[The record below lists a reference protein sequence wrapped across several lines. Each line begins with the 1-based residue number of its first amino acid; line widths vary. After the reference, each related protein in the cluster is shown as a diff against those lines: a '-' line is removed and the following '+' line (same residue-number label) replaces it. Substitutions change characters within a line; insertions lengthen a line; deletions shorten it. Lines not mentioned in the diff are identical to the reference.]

1 MPTWL
6 RKFTFN
12 KIQDYYT
19 KQKEEIDKSKTG
31 SNTTNVI
38 DPSGNVNTPQ
48 FMKSMPQKSKSS
60 FKK

>member
-1 MPTWL
+1 MV
-6 RKFTFN
+6 N
-12 KIQDYYT
+12 KIQDFYT

-48 FMKSMPQKSKSS
+48 FLKAMPQKPKSN
-60 FKK
+60 FK